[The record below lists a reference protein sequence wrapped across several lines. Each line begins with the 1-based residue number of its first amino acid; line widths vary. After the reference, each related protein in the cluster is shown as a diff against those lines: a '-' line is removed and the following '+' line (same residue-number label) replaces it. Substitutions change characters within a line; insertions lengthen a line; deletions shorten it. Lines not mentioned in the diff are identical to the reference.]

1 MTTFLRYT
9 CLTALLAGAIWMFLP
24 ASETVSAF
32 VPEPAMGQSDLRIIK
47 NDGQWDSR
55 IQYSIPL
62 NGGEIYLENDRL
74 TYALFHIPDRGHG
87 HGNHEPGHTHAD
99 TLVKGHAFQVS
110 FPGANTE
117 AMMSPNIK
125 YPEYH
130 NYYIG
135 DDPSKW
141 ASEVPL
147 YGQVTYESVWPGVDY
162 RVYGFGDALKY
173 DFILSP
179 GVDPSTVSLQYDG
192 LSSIT
197 LSNDTLYLETTVR
210 QMTEFPPVAYQVVN
224 GNKQIV
230 ACDYQLTENV
240 LTYVF
245 PEGYDESLE
254 LIIDPSLVFST
265 YTGSF
270 SDNWGF
276 TATYDTAGNAYAG
289 GIQFGATAVFG
300 GYPLV
305 GPIQT
310 QFGGGTRDVTISKF
324 NSTGDQLIFST
335 YMGGNADDQP
345 HSLIVDSDDHLV
357 VMGRTNS
364 GNFPTTTNAYDGTIN
379 GNFDFF
385 VSKFTAAGNA
395 LLGSTYVGGS
405 GDDGINVSANPGP
418 GTYGTTMYN
427 YGDDARGEVI
437 VDGANNIYF
446 TGPTKSGNFP
456 VTHGSGNTSG
466 PQDGVVVRLNS
477 GLTGLGWSRLFGG
490 TGTDASHTIKLE
502 PGSGRVFIAG
512 GSNSSNLPITG
523 GANQATNAGGV
534 TDGFIAKLV
543 PGTNQVEAC
552 TYLGTPSY
560 DQVYLLDF
568 DEENFIYVAGQ
579 TTGSWQIVNPT
590 GVGSVYRNAGAKQFI
605 TKLTNDLTG
614 IEYSTTVGSANAQFP
629 NISPTAFLVDQCEN
643 VYLTGWGGSTNSN
656 TGSPNQGSTSGMPTT
671 GDAFKASTDG
681 SDFYLIVLDRDAQNL
696 LYGSYFGGNN
706 ALNGD
711 HVDGGTSR
719 FDKTG
724 IVYHAVCASC
734 GGTNAFPAQPGN
746 VYSTT
751 NNSSNCNLAVF
762 KLAFDL
768 SGVEA
773 NFIPRDN
780 LDRVIVDTEGC
791 APLTV
796 KFDNQSF
803 IGGSPGNVT
812 YFWDFDDNGA
822 TSKLFEPIHFFLNA
836 GVYEVMLIITD
847 SSSCNIADTAYR
859 TITVFPPPAV
869 DAGPDQIVCDG
880 DTVMLQTQSAGVTYE
895 WSPSGPLITSDT
907 ITNPMAVIN
916 NNDRQFI
923 LKITD
928 SQGCEAEDTVVVAV
942 DTSLKVFASPDTLIC
957 RGGSVNLNV
966 NSTNGILYN
975 WTSLPGTNISNPAS
989 TNPIASNIDTTTLFV
1004 AYSENAR
1011 GCPETDT
1018 IEVEVF
1024 EVFTLEDT
1032 LICNGDTIRLETSN
1046 GVSFAWTPN
1055 DGSLS
1060 DNGIA
1065 SPFAFP
1071 TTTTAYSVVATSAEG
1086 CISNKDF
1093 IVEVRENPIA
1103 EAGPS
1108 VAICIGDSIRLQGSG
1123 SIQYG
1128 WTPAFSLDDP
1138 TLPNPVATPDT
1149 TTSYVLTVTDQFGC
1163 QGIDSVSIPV
1173 LPLPVVDAGD
1183 DATICEGEALQLEAT
1198 GALTYQWLPPAFVTD
1213 SSIADPLA
1221 VPPFTTEYRVIGTD
1235 VFGCV
1240 NDDSLTITV
1249 IQRPQTELDGI
1260 NRLCIGGEIELT
1272 ASGGNYHVWNTGDTT
1287 DILFVSPTTTTTYIA
1302 TAYVGE
1308 CAGFPD
1314 TLTIDR
1320 FFDYPEAIFTADPVD
1335 GWAPQLVQFTN
1346 QSVGALTYEW
1356 TFGFGRGESDEE
1368 NPSFV
1373 YPARGEYQ
1381 VRLIA
1386 FSPQGCPD
1394 TAYAII
1400 NTDNV
1405 ALHVPSG
1412 FTPNDDGNNE
1422 FFEIGTYGIRE
1433 LNVRIYSRWGLKIYE
1448 SNMVDFQWNGT
1459 YQNVPVP
1466 EGVYVYVIEAI
1477 GENDQDYLESGTVTL
1492 IR

>member
-1 MTTFLRYT
+1 MTAFIRYT
-9 CLTALLAGAIWMFLP
+9 GIAALLAGALWMLLP
-24 ASETVSAF
+24 ASENISAF
-32 VPEPAMGQSDLRIIK
+32 VPEPAMGQSDLRIIQ
-47 NDGQWDSR
+47 NNGQWDSR

-74 TYALFHIPDRGHG
+74 TYAMYHIPDHGHG
-87 HGNHEPGHTHAD
+87 HEHHAHEPGSAHAD

-117 AMMSPNIK
+117 AIMTPNIR

-130 NYYIG
+130 NYYLG

-141 ASEVPL
+141 AAEVPL
-147 YGQVTYESVWPGVDY
+147 FGQVTYEGVWPGVDY

-173 DFILSP
+173 DFILAP
-179 GVDPSTVSLQYDG
+179 GVDPATVSLQYDG
-192 LSSIT
+192 LSSLS

-210 QMTEFPPVAYQVVN
+210 QITEFPPVAYQVVN

-230 ACDYQLTENV
+230 ACDYHLDGNR

-245 PEGYDESLE
+245 PEGYNESLE

-289 GIQFGATAVFG
+289 GIQFGATSVFG
-300 GYPLV
+300 GYPVL
-305 GPIQT
+305 GAIQT
-310 QFGGGTRDVTISKF
+310 FFQGGQADATISKF
-324 NSTGDQLIFST
+324 SPDGTQLIFST
-335 YMGGNADDQP
+335 YLGGNNYDQP
-345 HSLIVDSDDHLV
+345 HSLIVDSDDHLIV
-357 VMGRTNS
+357 FGRTNS
-364 GNFPTTTNAYDGTIN
+364 ANFPTANAYDNTQN
-379 GNFDFF
+379 GGYDFF

-405 GDDGINVSANPGP
+405 GDDGVNVSTDFAV
-418 GTYGTTMYN
+418 YGSTKYN
-427 YGDDARGEVI
+427 YGDDARGEVV

-446 TGPTKSGNFP
+446 TGPTQSGNFP
-456 VTHGSGNTSG
+456 VTHGSGNASG
-466 PQDGVVVRLNS
+466 SQDGAVVRLNA
-477 GLTGLGWSRLFGG
+477 GLNNLTWSRLFGG
-490 TGTDASHTIKLE
+490 TGSDAAHTIKLE
-502 PGSGRVFIAG
+502 PGSGRIFIAG
-512 GSNSSNLPITG
+512 GTNSSNLPVSG
-523 GANQATNAGGV
+523 GATQATNAGGT

-543 PGTNQVEAC
+543 PGTNTVEAC
-552 TYLGTPSY
+552 TYLGTAQY
-560 DQVYLLDF
+560 DQIYLLDF
-568 DEENFIYVAGQ
+568 DEDNFIYVAGQ
-579 TTGSWQIVNPT
+579 TTGSWQIVNPAGIGT
-590 GVGSVYRNAGAKQFI
+590 VYRNPGAKQFI
-605 TKLTNDLTG
+605 TKLTNGLTG
-614 IEYSTTVGSANAQFP
+614 IEYSTTVGSNNATYP

-643 VYLTGWGGSTNSN
+643 VYLTGWGGTTNSN
-656 TGSPNQGSTSGMPTT
+656 TGSPNLGSTSGMPTT
-671 GDAFKASTDG
+671 ADAFKSNTDG

-696 LYGSYFGGNN
+696 LYGSYFGGTNFS
-706 ALNGD
+706 NGD

-746 VYSTT
+746 VYSPT

-780 LDRVIVDTEGC
+780 LDRIIVDTEGC
-791 APLTV
+791 APLV
-796 KFDNQSF
+796 VRFDNQSF
-803 IGGSPGNVT
+803 VGGTPGNVT
-812 YFWDFDDNGA
+812 YFWDFDDNGS
-822 TSKLFEPIHFFLNA
+822 TSTAFEPVHFFANA
-836 GVYEVMLIITD
+836 GTYEVMLVITD

-859 TITVFPPPAV
+859 TITVFPLPEV
-869 DAGPDQIVCDG
+869 DAGPDQIVCEG
-880 DTVMLQTQSAGVTYE
+880 DTASLETQSVGVSYAWT
-895 WSPSGPLITSDT
+895 PAAPIIGSDSV
-907 ITNPMAVIN
+907 TNPTAVIN
-916 NNDRQFI
+916 ATSQFI
-923 LKITD
+923 LTLTD
-928 SQGCEAEDTVVVAV
+928 AQGCEAQDTVMIEV

-975 WTSLPGTNISNPAS
+975 WSSLPGSNLSNPSAV
-989 TNPIASNIDTTTLFV
+989 NPVASNIDTTTLFI
-1004 AYSENAR
+1004 AYSENAL

-1046 GVSFAWTPN
+1046 GVNFVWTPN

-1060 DNGIA
+1060 DNSIA
-1065 SPFAFP
+1065 SPLAFP
-1071 TTTTAYSVVATSAEG
+1071 TVSTSYSVVATSAEG

-1093 IVEVRENPIA
+1093 LVEVRENPVA
-1103 EAGPS
+1103 EAGPGE
-1108 VAICIGDSIRLQGSG
+1108 AICIGESIQLFGSG

-1128 WTPAFSLDDP
+1128 WSPAFSLDNP
-1138 TLPNPVATPDT
+1138 TIPQPIATPDT
-1149 TTSYVLTVTDQFGC
+1149 TTTYYLTVTDPFGC
-1163 QGIDSVSIPV
+1163 QGIDSVIIPV
-1173 LPLPVVDAGD
+1173 LPLPIVEVGD
-1183 DATICEGEALQLEAT
+1183 DATICEGEAYQLGAT
-1198 GALTYQWLPPAFVTD
+1198 GALTYQWVPAAYVTD
-1213 SSIADPLA
+1213 SAISDPLA
-1221 VPPFTTEYRVIGTD
+1221 VPPFTTEFKVIGTD
-1235 VFGCV
+1235 IFGCV
-1240 NDDSLTITV
+1240 NSDSLLLTV

-1272 ASGGNYHVWNTGDTT
+1272 ATGGDYHVWNIGDTA
-1287 DILFVSPTTTTTYIA
+1287 DIIFVAPTTTTTYIA

-1314 TLTIDR
+1314 TLTIDQ
-1320 FFDYPEAIFTADPVD
+1320 FFDYPVAAFTADPTD
-1335 GWAPQLVQFTN
+1335 GWAPQPVQFTN
-1346 QSVGALTYEW
+1346 ESEGALTYEW
-1356 TFGFGRGESDEE
+1356 DFGFGRGASDDE
-1368 NPSFV
+1368 NPTFV

-1386 FSPQGCPD
+1386 YSPQGCPD
-1394 TAYAII
+1394 TTYAII

-1433 LNVRIYSRWGLKIYE
+1433 LNVRIYSRWGLKVYE
-1448 SNMVDFQWNGT
+1448 SNMVDFQWDGT
-1459 YQNVPVP
+1459 YQNVPVQ

-1477 GENDQDYLESGTVTL
+1477 GENDKEFLESGTVTL
-1492 IR
+1492 VR